1 MRLVRKVFMKRR
13 PSHYNMLIQA
23 SRGMALITD
32 VRKLVKLIAYIVNRY
47 MKSRGV
53 CIYLYNESKKSYE
66 LMGSRGSNTHLNG
79 GVMETNNPLI
89 TWLEEKQATLVFNNL
104 KNISDLLGLKEQ
116 IEYFHCAV
124 CVPTFWKKQLLGF
137 LILDKKKSGRSYK
150 KIEIELLSMLSN
162 HVAVAIENA
171 RNFTELNRLR
181 EREKESYFQ
190 IVLALAQTVD
200 EKDTY
205 TRGHLELVFLYGMS
219 VAEELNRLSCF
230 SENINMDDLKT
241 ALRLHDI
248 GKIGIPDAIL
258 NKNGSLTPEEW
269 SIMKQHCEIGA
280 RILEPIEK
288 LKNVAVIVRY
298 HQEKYD
304 GTGYPEGLKGE
315 EIPLES
321 RIIAVVDAF
330 HAMTSDRPY
339 RKALSEEAALSELK
353 NNAGT
358 QFDPVVVAAFI
369 RALEKG
375 KIRKI

>member
-1 MRLVRKVFMKRR
+1 MKEIFKKKRA
-13 PSHYNMLIQA
+13 SHYNMLIQA
-23 SRGMALITD
+23 SRGMVLVTD
-32 VRKLVKLIAYIVNRY
+32 VRKLVKLIAYIVNKH

-53 CIYLYNESKKSYE
+53 CIYLYNESRDVYE
-66 LMGSRGSNTHLNG
+66 MMGCRGSNVHLNG
-79 GVMETNNPLI
+79 GVMESNNPLI
-89 TWLEEKQATLVFNNL
+89 TWLEEKQETLVYSNL
-104 KNISDLLGLKEQ
+104 KNIHELLGLKEQ
-116 IEYFHCAV
+116 IDSFNCAV
-124 CVPTFWKKQLLGF
+124 CVPTFWRKKLLGF
-137 LILDKKKSGRSYK
+137 LILDKKRSGKLYE
-150 KIEIELLSMLSN
+150 KIEIELLVTLSN
-162 HVAVAIENA
+162 QVAVALENA

-190 IVLALAQTVD
+190 TVLALAQTVD

-205 TRGHLELVFLYGMS
+205 TRGHLESVFLYGMS
-219 VAEELNRLSCF
+219 VADELSAQPGF
-230 SENINMDDLKT
+230 SENINIDDLKVG
-241 ALRLHDI
+241 LRLHDI

-269 SIMKQHCEIGA
+269 AIMKQHCDIGA

-288 LKNVAVIVRY
+288 LRNVANIVRH

-304 GTGYPEGLKGE
+304 GTGYPDELKGE

-321 RIIAVVDAF
+321 RIIAAVDAF

-358 QFDPVVVAAFI
+358 QFDPMVVVAFLK
-369 RALEKG
+369 ALEKG
-375 KIRKI
+375 KIKKR